1 MVSSA
6 FLVLLQSSIT
16 VCSSWGISHTQSP
29 PSLSA
34 HKVSLFCYII
44 LKFLPKCLK
53 GRQREFPLVHFL
65 SVLKGSMSF
74 GPHQR
79 TELEFQCRSFIGG
92 SPVHLC
98 HHFQMTCIIRKLES
112 GTRAGK
118 WIKTLLHRC
127 LWFQLPSLLL
137 SQMPFP
143 SLTIYLCSYTCV
155 FPLMTIVYEGP
166 ICADKSHWILFPWCC
181 ILDESFENT
190 MFLQPESKWFFALW
204 SAHAYE
210 TVLVL
215 KGNDCNCQVIPLG
228 ALVPGMLT

>member
-6 FLVLLQSSIT
+6 FLVLGRGLALLQSSIT

-127 LWFQLPSLLL
+127 LGSNCPLYFWAKCLFHPWLFIFVLIPVCSHLWLLFMKDQFVQTNHTGFYSLDAA
-137 SQMPFP
+137 S
-143 SLTIYLCSYTCV
+143 
-155 FPLMTIVYEGP
+155 
-166 ICADKSHWILFPWCC
+166 
-181 ILDESFENT
+181 
-190 MFLQPESKWFFALW
+190 
-204 SAHAYE
+204 
-210 TVLVL
+210 
-215 KGNDCNCQVIPLG
+215 
-228 ALVPGMLT
+228 